1 MQILKTVILF
11 TGILFAPLSAL
22 ADTLLIVQSVR
33 DRAGIELRKSI
44 TRTVPVR
51 AELVILSDYAEV
63 DLPRLVREEQPAVI
77 LTIGEP
83 ALKAARKIRG
93 VPVVAVMALS
103 LGANRSIPANVTG
116 IDLRISPERYL
127 KVFKALGLKRVGV
140 EYDPARSGVYLA
152 KAQHAAAQAGVEL
165 VLRPVTQPAEGV
177 KQLNGLKGSVTD
189 GLWLVPDASV
199 VTALNLEAN
208 GSFSL
213 EQRKPIVSYTK
224 EHLKRGAA
232 ISLDL
237 DWVKM
242 GEQAG
247 EITRLLM
254 AGTSSRQI
262 PVQSPREF
270 SLESNP
276 SVLKFLGITA
286 QLDRIFPKER

>member
-1 MQILKTVILF
+1 MRAFILLISVL
-11 TGILFAPLSAL
+11 LVALPAL
-22 ADTLLIVQSVR
+22 ADELLILQSR
-33 DRAGIELRKSI
+33 RERAATELRSSV
-44 TRTVPVR
+44 TRTVPVTTR
-51 AELVILSDYAEV
+51 VVILSDYAEV

-103 LGANRSIPANVTG
+103 LGANRSVPANVTG

-224 EHLKRGAA
+224 EHLKKGAA

-242 GEQAG
+242 GVQAG
-247 EITRLLM
+247 EITRQLM

-262 PVQSPREF
+262 PVQPPREF

-286 QLDRIFPKER
+286 QLDRIFPKGRE